1 MKSVQYYLLKGNR
14 DDVEKAV
21 KTDLV
26 WFAKELNNAILNNS
40 DFNVVT
46 DPKSMMSEDDKAM
59 LIVKHLLNRVDL
71 DKDALKEFVEIL
83 KKKKG
88 FATLITKL
96 GKDEIA
102 QYVAPSYLSLVE

>member
-1 MKSVQYYLLKGNR
+1 MLKRNR

-26 WFAKELNNAILNNS
+26 WFAKQLNKDDVAILNDS
-40 DFNVVT
+40 DFNDVT

-59 LIVKHLLNRVDL
+59 LIVKRLLNRVDL

-88 FATLITKL
+88 FATLIAEL

-102 QYVAPSYLSLVE
+102 Q

>member
-1 MKSVQYYLLKGNR
+1 METQSLYRSREYILLKRNR

-26 WFAKELNNAILNNS
+26 WFAKELNKDDVAILNDS

-46 DPKSMMSEDDKAM
+46 DPKSMTSEDDKAM
-59 LIVKHLLNRVDL
+59 LIVKRLLNRVDL

-88 FATLITKL
+88 FATLIAEL

-102 QYVAPSYLSLVE
+102 Q

>member
-1 MKSVQYYLLKGNR
+1 MLKRNR

-26 WFAKELNNAILNNS
+26 WFAKQLNKDYVAILNDS
-40 DFNVVT
+40 DFNLVT

-59 LIVKHLLNRVDL
+59 LIVKRLLNRVDL

-88 FATLITKL
+88 FATLIAEL

-102 QYVAPSYLSLVE
+102 Q